1 MWGHVRGVW
10 GVARGWES
18 GPARL
23 TRGRLGVRPSHVLVH
38 FGERD
43 VQVEIER
50 QNHARDE
57 DDEDGE
63 GGVLEVGQ
71 LDLQREGGGCER
83 EAAVRGR
90 RL

>member
-1 MWGHVRGVW
+1 MLRTARRARDGRLAEAKLALGDCVPLGGAAHVAVDARDGHV
-10 GVARGWES
+10 E
-18 GPARL
+18 
-23 TRGRLGVRPSHVLVH
+23 
-38 FGERD
+38 
-43 VQVEIER
+43 VEVEVEDD
-50 QNHARDE
+50 ARDE